1 MKTELTNTS
10 PLSHPF
16 LNRDV
21 IKYIAIVTMTLN
33 HIANALLPAITMC
46 FFLVEGF
53 HHTRSR
59 KKYAMRLALF
69 AMISQPAFSLAFK
82 TKSLNMIFTLLIC
95 YAILYALKTVQNP
108 ALRFLAAAALCG
120 DWPLMAAFFTY
131 FLSEAYEG
139 RTSFTKAYASCI
151 FLFFFL
157 EFAGQ
162 ADGSPVFKAL
172 ALTAAASLPLLISA
186 LTIRF
191 LYTGHPAKHARVFH
205 KWFFY
210 IYYPAHLLVIALLR
224 MYFHL

>member
-1 MKTELTNTS
+1 
-10 PLSHPF
+10 
-16 LNRDV
+16 
-21 IKYIAIVTMTLN
+21 
-33 HIANALLPAITMC
+33 
-46 FFLVEGF
+46 
-53 HHTRSR
+53 
-59 KKYAMRLALF
+59 
-69 AMISQPAFSLAFK
+69 
-82 TKSLNMIFTLLIC
+82 MIFTLLIC
-95 YAILYALKTVQNP
+95 YAILYALKAIQNP
-108 ALRFLAAAALCG
+108 VLRFLAAAALCG
-120 DWPLMAAFFTY
+120 ITLFSDWPLMAAFFTY

-139 RTSFTKAYASCI
+139 RTSFTKAYTSCI
-151 FLFFFL
+151 FLFFLL